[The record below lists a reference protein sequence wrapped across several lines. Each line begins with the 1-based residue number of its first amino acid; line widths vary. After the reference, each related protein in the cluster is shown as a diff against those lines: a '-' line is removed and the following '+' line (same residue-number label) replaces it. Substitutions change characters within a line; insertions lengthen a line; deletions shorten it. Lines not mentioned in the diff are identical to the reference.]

1 MVRQASEGNCIR
13 KVYAVLLKLEVNRD
27 IPFLI
32 TTGKLLKCQKA
43 PSIPLELNILHRKT
57 TLAGSKPRGSGPGRG
72 RLESPISSATQEGAT
87 DRGKPGVWKPGI
99 Q

>member
-1 MVRQASEGNCIR
+1 MVSQASEGSCIR

-72 RLESPISSATQEGAT
+72 RLKSPISSATQEGAT